1 MRFVW
6 SQELKSI
13 GYSLKQGEN
22 QMKKKRNQ
30 KVKIPLKSAVT
41 KITFDLKKMSFA
53 QKLLLERLIKK
64 A

>member
-1 MRFVW
+1 
-6 SQELKSI
+6 
-13 GYSLKQGEN
+13 
-22 QMKKKRNQ
+22 MKKEKKRNQ

>member
-1 MRFVW
+1 
-6 SQELKSI
+6 
-13 GYSLKQGEN
+13 
-22 QMKKKRNQ
+22 MKKKRNQ

-41 KITFDLKKMSFA
+41 KITFDLKKMGFA